1 MNLSV
6 TQTKHCELC
15 RARLGR
21 DAEKI
26 QVQKEVKKRETSKM
40 EMVFLKTAVSTGAVC
55 LDGSPP
61 GYHFRKG
68 FGIGTN
74 KWIIFFN
81 GGAWCFDE
89 QSCYERSHT
98 VYGSSR
104 FYTVFSENGLYSND
118 PQINP
123 DFHNWNMVFIIY
135 CDGSS
140 FTGMR
145 QNPVYFMAESVHF
158 RGKAILEAII
168 QDLLSKGVR
177 SASDVLLSGSSAGSL
192 AVLIHA
198 DFIRSKLNPKT
209 KVRAI
214 ADSGYFL
221 DIETQYGTNKTRDMF
236 NRMLLTHNSTSSLH
250 EACIKRM
257 AKADHWKCFFPQ
269 YFFDLIETPVF
280 VLQSSYDVWQIVNGL
295 DIVCVIPSY
304 EDILL
309 FRSLKRL
316 RTVRKTV
323 ENPVVTS
330 SRNTPRGTGNV
341 SHEAVKASRGKNHE
355 SRATGHASLKRLHTV
370 RKTLENPVVTSSRNT
385 PRGTGNVSHE
395 TAKASRGKIHES
407 RATGHASR
415 GTNHASRETS
425 HPSRGTNHAQELD
438 SIPVKNAHWQTR
450 IPTSTRSK
458 FLAEYIPRIPR
469 VNSLVPRVQR
479 ANNRGQVPTLV
490 LNNRQT
496 PVWRSPRWR
505 YNLATQDSWNNPAIS
520 RSASAMNEVARPNN
534 LVQTFNSPGK
544 SKVLRRQNLD
554 NTQTFPFYNIRQ
566 TVPAL
571 HLSSVNRVRAYSPTN
586 GGQEPRAYSAI
597 NANVAHFRQK
607 RKPGSTQFVLQK
619 SRSISTKDAQFRRK
633 RKPRKTQNVRPKS
646 RTNMQKKEWHWL
658 PLYSSPTPCTK
669 DETEKI
675 LNMRKMTIEAL
686 KPVITKPHSGLF
698 LSSCFEHTQ
707 ATYNNIWQKSR
718 VNGKSP
724 RDAIAEWYFGKPG
737 NHIHIGPEFEFESCV
752 M

>member
-1 MNLSV
+1 MYLYDV
-6 TQTKHCELC
+6 TVLY
-15 RARLGR
+15 L
-21 DAEKI
+21 
-26 QVQKEVKKRETSKM
+26 
-40 EMVFLKTAVSTGAVC
+40 
-55 LDGSPP
+55 
-61 GYHFRKG
+61 G
-68 FGIGTN
+68 FGNGTN

-89 QSCYERSHT
+89 QACYQRSHT

-104 FYTVFSENGLYSND
+104 FHMVFSETGLYSND
-118 PQINP
+118 PKINP

-145 QNPVYFMAESVHF
+145 QNPVYFMAEPVYF
-158 RGKAILEAII
+158 RGKAILDAII

-214 ADSGYFL
+214 ADSGYFV

-257 AKADHWKCFFPQ
+257 AKAYHWKCFFPQ

-280 VLQSSYDVWQIVNGL
+280 VLQSAYDVWQIVNGL

-309 FRSLKRL
+309 FR
-316 RTVRKTV
+316 
-323 ENPVVTS
+323 
-330 SRNTPRGTGNV
+330 
-341 SHEAVKASRGKNHE
+341 
-355 SRATGHASLKRLHTV
+355 SLKRLHTV

-395 TAKASRGKIHES
+395 TVKASRGKSHES

-415 GTNHASRETS
+415 GTNHASRATGHASRGTNHASRATS
-425 HPSRGTNHAQELD
+425 HPSRGTNHAQKLD
-438 SIPVKNAHWQTR
+438 SAPVKNAHWQTR
-450 IPTSTRSK
+450 IPASTRNK
-458 FLAEYIPRIPR
+458 FLAEYIPRVPR

-479 ANNRGQVPTLV
+479 VDNRGQVPSLV
-490 LNNRQT
+490 LNNQLT

-505 YNLATQDSWNNPAIS
+505 HNLGTQDSWNNPAIS

-534 LVQTFNSPGK
+534 LVQTSNAPGK
-544 SKVLRRQNLD
+544 SQALRRQNLD

-566 TVPAL
+566 TVPAV

-586 GGQEPRAYSAI
+586 GGQEPRTYSVI

-607 RKPGSTQFVLQK
+607 RKPGNAQFVLQK

-633 RKPRKTQNVRPKS
+633 RKPGKAQNVRPKS
-646 RTNMQKKEWHWL
+646 RTYMQKKEWHWL
-658 PLYSSPTPCTK
+658 PLYSHPTSCTK

-686 KPVITKPHSGLF
+686 KPVLTKPHSGLF

-718 VNGKSP
+718 VKGKSP

-737 NHIHIGPEFEFESCV
+737 NHIHIGPEFEFESCAT
-752 M
+752 